1 MKGAWLVTFVD
12 EPNYKL
18 FRERRNA
25 YIYCLNHTEE
35 VIKKEEEYNEE
46 ILIPEYQAELDF
58 EYGNDKADWNFGIED
73 FCYCTYVNFED

>member
-25 YIYCLNHTEE
+25 YIYCLNHTED